1 MQETLPGRSKGYGK
15 ALLHL
20 RPFTLLRKKP
30 QPRMPLIEFDVNQEQ
45 MIFPVTIIRA
55 GTSRGLYFL
64 SDDVPQM
71 EQGQARFLRAVMGTD
86 PLQVDGLGGGHFWT
100 SKVAIV
106 GRPQRGDADIDY
118 TFVQVEP
125 MSDTVDYNA
134 NCGNISAGVPLFA
147 LEKGLITRPDGKH
160 EVRIWNTN
168 TQKMLYAE
176 LTVRNGRVVVNG
188 SYVISGIPGSGSK
201 IFMDFRDTVGATTG
215 RMFPTGRVKDSIAM
229 EDGTEIAVTVCD
241 VSNIVV
247 YVHSTAAG
255 CSGRETLDELNA
267 SREMFDRC
275 AEIRGKAA
283 MLAGLVD
290 RWQDGT
296 ELFLP
301 PVCMV
306 TGPDTFS
313 GSEGK
318 IDPQEQCSLTA
329 KLVVARTVHPSFMGT
344 GSCCLAAAAS
354 VPGTIPNGVLSEMQ
368 MWPSFVFRHPCGT
381 MPMEADVVSDMD
393 CNKTSFR
400 RLGFG
405 RTARKI
411 ADCSV
416 YIRPVA
422 MDELKGRVVL
432 PKNW

>member
-1 MQETLPGRSKGYGK
+1 M
-15 ALLHL
+15 
-20 RPFTLLRKKP
+20 
-30 QPRMPLIEFDVNQEQ
+30 IEFDVNQEQ
-45 MIFPVTIIRA
+45 MVFPVTVIRG
-55 GTSRGLYFL
+55 GTSRGLFFL
-64 SDDVPQM
+64 SDEVPTM
-71 EQGQARFLRAVMGTD
+71 EHGQAKFLAAVMGTD

-106 GRPQRGDADIDY
+106 GRSRRYDADVDY

-125 MSDTVDYNA
+125 ASDTVDYNA

-147 LEKGLITRPDGKH
+147 LEKGLIALPDGEH

-168 TQKMLYAE
+168 TSKMLYAQ
-176 LTVRNGRVVVNG
+176 LAVRNSRAVVDG
-188 SYVISGIPGSGSK
+188 SYAISGIPGSGSK
-201 IFMDFRDTVGATTG
+201 IFMDFRDTVAATTG
-215 RMFPTGRVKDSIAM
+215 RMFPTGRVKDFIAM

-241 VSNIVV
+241 VSNIIV
-247 YVHSTAAG
+247 YVNPTAVG

-267 SREMFDRC
+267 NRQMFDRC

-301 PVCMV
+301 PVCLV
-306 TGPDTFS
+306 TGPDTIS
-313 GSEGK
+313 GPDGTMDTE
-318 IDPQEQCSLTA
+318 EQCSLTA
-329 KLVVARTVHPSFMGT
+329 KLVVGRTVHPTFMGT

-354 VPGTIPNGVLSEMQ
+354 VPGTIPNGMLSGTQ
-368 MWPSFVFRHPCGT
+368 MWPSFLFSHPSGT
-381 MPMEADVVSDMD
+381 MPMEADVVPDID
-393 CNKTSFR
+393 CNKTSFK

-416 YIRPVA
+416 YMRPVV
-422 MDELKGRVVL
+422 MDELKIKVVL
-432 PKNW
+432 PKIC